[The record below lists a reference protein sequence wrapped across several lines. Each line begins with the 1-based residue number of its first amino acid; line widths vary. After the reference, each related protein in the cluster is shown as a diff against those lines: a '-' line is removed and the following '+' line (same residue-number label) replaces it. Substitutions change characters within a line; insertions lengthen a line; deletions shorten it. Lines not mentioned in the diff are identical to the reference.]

1 MVALSSTEGKLAQ
14 YITHETAARHIK
26 LICLVSPEH
35 NHCHADISI
44 YHKTLGCIYI
54 YIYVIN
60 YDSQYLKVSFP
71 NFNINVICSDHT
83 SAVAISYKS
92 YKYTITCL

>member
-1 MVALSSTEGKLAQ
+1 MTCTTSQYSILQYGGTLKMVALSSTEGKLAQ

-54 YIYVIN
+54 YIC
-60 YDSQYLKVSFP
+60 DKL
-71 NFNINVICSDHT
+71 
-83 SAVAISYKS
+83 
-92 YKYTITCL
+92 